1 VVGGG
6 LAAAAPHFLPALVG
20 QLNGRLQ
27 SLAGGDVPRL
37 ELAAWNLEDEAGRRA
52 FLAARPR
59 TIAVPGSARRVVYD
73 PHKRTGVGLS
83 RLGTS
88 HAVALGAYAFALR
101 ALDAAAAGFPGGVV
115 S

>member
-1 VVGGG
+1 VVWGGG
-6 LAAAAPHFLPALVG
+6 RPPAAPHFLPALVG
-20 QLNGRLQ
+20 QLNGRLK

-59 TIAVPGSARRVVYD
+59 TIAVPGSGRSVVWD
-73 PHKRTGVGLS
+73 PQKRTGVGLS

-101 ALDAAAAGFPGGVV
+101 ALDAAAAAR
-115 S
+115 